1 MFTYNI
7 KINTLADRTLI
18 SPFSITVSQGD
29 KIALIGEEGN
39 GKSVFLKALV
49 DPGLLKALKIAR
61 SLSHNIIF
69 GYLSQ
74 EISKMDQQET
84 ILDYCIQNDWNLYPK
99 FMSEFNKILSN
110 LEPERMIDTLSGGER
125 MKVQIIRLLC
135 LEPDCYVLDEPS
147 NDIDFET
154 LEFLESWMQSLDKPI
169 LFVSH
174 DERLIQNVANKILH
188 FEQTHRKTNSILTFY
203 EGTYDAYRGQRINA
217 ITKHNT
223 NVQNKINEKNKQL
236 KRWDELYR
244 KVSKDLKATKGNEPE
259 KGRLLKKKMNQVKS
273 MKKRFDKDTIDD
285 KRDMEE
291 AISLRFDKQ
300 DRQADSILFD
310 YKVDELYIED
320 KYLGKSYQ
328 LSMRR
333 KEKIACIGRNGIGKT
348 VFLEELIKNLRIDF
362 GVMYQDYS
370 KNLDYDKTTIENLVM
385 DGSNDELTQI
395 MLRLGN
401 LKFTESEMNAKV
413 SMLSGGQKAKLSLLR
428 LVFQNK
434 SLILL
439 DEPTRNLSPL
449 SVSVIYEMLDAY
461 EGAIYCITHDRNL
474 IAAVFNYVLE
484 FTEEGFKRIT

>member
-1 MFTYNI
+1 
-7 KINTLADRTLI
+7 
-18 SPFSITVSQGD
+18 
-29 KIALIGEEGN
+29 
-39 GKSVFLKALV
+39 
-49 DPGLLKALKIAR
+49 
-61 SLSHNIIF
+61 
-69 GYLSQ
+69 
-74 EISKMDQQET
+74 
-84 ILDYCIQNDWNLYPK
+84 
-99 FMSEFNKILSN
+99 
-110 LEPERMIDTLSGGER
+110 
-125 MKVQIIRLLC
+125 
-135 LEPDCYVLDEPS
+135 
-147 NDIDFET
+147 
-154 LEFLESWMQSLDKPI
+154 
-169 LFVSH
+169 
-174 DERLIQNVANKILH
+174 
-188 FEQTHRKTNSILTFY
+188 
-203 EGTYDAYRGQRINA
+203 
-217 ITKHNT
+217 
-223 NVQNKINEKNKQL
+223 
-236 KRWDELYR
+236 
-244 KVSKDLKATKGNEPE
+244 
-259 KGRLLKKKMNQVKS
+259 
-273 MKKRFDKDTIDD
+273 
-285 KRDMEE
+285 MEE

-474 IAAVFNYVLE
+474 IAAVFNNVLE